1 MNVAKWLLL
10 ALLALPLMELAV
22 FIAVAASIGF
32 VWTLSL
38 VLAGSLAGALIL
50 RHAGGSHIA
59 RIRVALGDGGMT
71 AVQADSSG
79 FLILLAGILLL
90 IPGFITDIAGLLLL
104 MVSVGL
110 VAAQAQ
116 QPAAARAKVVLQMSD
131 GDAAKWNLALNNAK
145 NLQTD
150 LGAANVDIEVV
161 AYGPGIGM
169 LKADSV
175 VGNRVDEALSAGVK
189 VLACENTMRGQKL
202 GKSDMLKGIDY
213 VPAGVVEIM
222 QRQQQGWAYIR
233 P

>member
-1 MNVAKWLLL
+1 MSPGN
-10 ALLALPLMELAV
+10 
-22 FIAVAASIGF
+22 FTS
-32 VWTLSL
+32 
-38 VLAGSLAGALIL
+38 
-50 RHAGGSHIA
+50 
-59 RIRVALGDGGMT
+59 RV
-71 AVQADSSG
+71 
-79 FLILLAGILLL
+79 
-90 IPGFITDIAGLLLL
+90 PGVIAGLLLL